1 MLSSTKDLVPQFK
14 KISVP
19 SECSFP
25 ELRSLIEIAFNLPT
39 ELEFRVYLDDKEKTN
54 LVVGNMHR
62 LARTPQLA
70 IEFDAEKWVFRFSS
84 HHTNIFRLSLLRNRQ
99 RVKAMLKKYSKR
111 KRRRERGRETSTQ
124 SKPAIQPNHGVANTR
139 QSNVGPD
146 LSTLVATA
154 EPQFSP
160 HFPGEFY
167 EEYLVNVTEQVTY

>member
-70 IEFDAEKWVFRFSS
+70 IEFDAEKWVVRFSS
-84 HHTNIFRLSLLRNRQ
+84 HHTNIF
-99 RVKAMLKKYSKR
+99 
-111 KRRRERGRETSTQ
+111 
-124 SKPAIQPNHGVANTR
+124 
-139 QSNVGPD
+139 
-146 LSTLVATA
+146 
-154 EPQFSP
+154 
-160 HFPGEFY
+160 
-167 EEYLVNVTEQVTY
+167 